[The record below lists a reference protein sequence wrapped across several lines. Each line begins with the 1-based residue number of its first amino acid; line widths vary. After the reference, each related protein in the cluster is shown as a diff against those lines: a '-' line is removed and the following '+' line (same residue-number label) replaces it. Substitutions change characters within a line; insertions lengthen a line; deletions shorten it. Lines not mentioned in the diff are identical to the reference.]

1 MAKSVFNATL
11 EPNNRI
17 DVNAFDLSNVYHGTF
32 DMGIVYPVMWH
43 RFPPKSSG
51 RINIEA
57 GLQQFQTVF
66 PLQTSQRVRFN
77 VHKVELRAL
86 DEDFMERTVGNSE
99 TLEPYLGVK
108 TPVEYTTGSLADY
121 LGLATTAYQIDTENL
136 SPMPLSVANLI
147 SFYEVG
153 SEVQFSNLSTS
164 NTNSLKSS
172 VAGFNTV
179 SYSAPLVSSSKMLD
193 ILFTRCIES
202 SNKTYVIATYQVPYV
217 QSITL
222 DVPPGATDI
231 YIQYSDGGIIN
242 ISDINLY
249 KNAPYKI
256 VDLSSKSIYRFKGSE
271 PSAYPFRA
279 YEAIYNSFYRD
290 TRNNPRL
297 VNGKPVYNRWIHT
310 NASGEDNTYYG
321 LERSAWMPDAFTTA
335 VPDPQQGMKAPLAG
349 LTTYTQQVL
358 NEHGEVESRVATA
371 LIDEDGKAYG
381 LDFKS
386 NEDGTALSEVT
397 YTELGNDPTITSIQS
412 IADLAQQ
419 GISIETLRN
428 INAYQKYLELNMR
441 KGYLYKDIIQG
452 RWDVNIKYDELLMPE
467 FLGGMSRE
475 LNTRAVTQTV
485 DNSRDGSYADSLG
498 NQAGISGVYGNMEGN
513 VEFFCDE
520 ESIIMVTMTIV
531 PMPIYSQFTSKQWWY
546 RETLDSFNPEF
557 DNIGF
562 QPVYRRE
569 LLPTKEGEQET
580 LNNGIFGYQRPWYEY
595 LWKPDTAHGDFRTS
609 LRNFLMMRHFV
620 DMPSLNSSF
629 LLVDRDQLN
638 DVYAVNKI
646 DGVPINDHFFGYIR
660 FNFTAR
666 LPITRVA
673 IPRLD

>member
-86 DEDFMERTVGNSE
+86 DEDFMERTVGNSD
-99 TLEPYLGVK
+99 TLEPYLGTK
-108 TPVEYTTGSLADY
+108 TATEYTTGSLADY
-121 LGLATTAYQIDTENL
+121 LGLATTSYQVDTDSI
-136 SPMPLSVANLI
+136 SPI
-147 SFYEVG
+147 SLVSHNFISSYEVG
-153 SEVQFSNLSTS
+153 SAVQFSSLSPT
-164 NTNSLKSS
+164 NTNSLKSVVTPGTIS
-172 VAGFNTV
+172 YVAPIG
-179 SYSAPLVSSSKMLD
+179 SSLKTLEFIFARKNDADS
-193 ILFTRCIES
+193 E
-202 SNKTYVIATYQVPYV
+202 TYVVSVSQVPYV
-217 QSITL
+217 QSISLEVPAGANTL
-222 DVPPGATDI
+222 YV
-231 YIQYSDGGIIN
+231 QLSEGGLIAASEIK
-242 ISDINLY
+242 LY

-256 VDLSSKSIYRFKGSE
+256 VDISQDSIYRMKGSE

-310 NASGEDNTYYG
+310 NASGEDNSYYG

-335 VPDPQQGMKAPLAG
+335 VPDPQQGVKAPLAG
-349 LTTYTQQVL
+349 LTTYTQQML
-358 NEHGEVESRVATA
+358 NEQGEVESRVATA

-485 DNSRDGSYADSLG
+485 DNSTDGSYADSLG
-498 NQAGISGVYGNMEGN
+498 NQAGISGVYGSMDGN

-546 RETLDSFNPEF
+546 REPLDSFNPEF

-569 LLPTKEGEQET
+569 LLPTREGEQVT

-629 LLVDRDQLN
+629 LLVDRDQVN